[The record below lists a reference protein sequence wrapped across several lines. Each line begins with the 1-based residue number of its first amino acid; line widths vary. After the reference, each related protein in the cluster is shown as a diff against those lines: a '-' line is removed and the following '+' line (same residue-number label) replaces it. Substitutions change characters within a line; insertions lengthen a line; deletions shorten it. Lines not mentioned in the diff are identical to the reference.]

1 MKINK
6 QRTIISDS
14 QDEPYVW
21 GDIVK
26 LLEDNKI
33 TLLNED
39 LVDITYVEPFYSEN
53 LSWSAHYKFEVTRFE
68 LETDEEYKKR
78 LENEENRKILARK
91 SRYDNYL
98 KLKKEFE
105 NEES

>member
-14 QDEPYVW
+14 QDKPYVW

-26 LLEDNKI
+26 LLEVKNI
-33 TLLNED
+33 LLLNDD
-39 LVDITYVEPFYSEN
+39 LIDISYVEPFYSEN
-53 LSWSAHYKFEVTRFE
+53 LSWDAHYKFEVTRLE

-78 LENEENRKILARK
+78 LEREENNKIASRNM
-91 SRYDNYL
+91 RYDNYL

-105 NEES
+105 NEEN